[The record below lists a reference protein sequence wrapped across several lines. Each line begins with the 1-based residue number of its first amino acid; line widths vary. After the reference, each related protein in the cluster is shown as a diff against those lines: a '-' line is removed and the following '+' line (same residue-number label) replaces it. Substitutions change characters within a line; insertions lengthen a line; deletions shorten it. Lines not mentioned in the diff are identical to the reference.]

1 VHATSEVLCVVD
13 VAQGTSVPVRTSVTK
28 ISVEDIPA
36 ITEMYMT

>member
-1 VHATSEVLCVVD
+1 MKKYAPVIYILYKFYP
-13 VAQGTSVPVRTSVTK
+13 SVPVRMSVTN